1 WIPLAGTLDL
11 PRGEIDLVVGCVF
24 SGVSTRWR
32 GLLRK
37 GVGFLGFG
45 YGRSQF
51 PCCRFV
57 CRRGGEGAWW
67 IGRALSGSSSGVTY
81 WRSLFAVE
89 WTFLESRLGVSSR
102 TRVVFLLR
110 GDDGSSAR
118 TQGCL
123 LVCGQG
129 LFVVLRLRSLEVS
142 ASSVIYG
149 RVCCALHDALH
160 LLDHLTYQPGACY
173 LASPARSSSE
183 AQEDRARFSSSRVKP
198 SVGAIASLFLIAVT
212 EDPVSSLSSLQPDL
226 LGGSECFICYRYLA
240 LDFLLSPRFGKVSV
254 AFFKLHGQSRYKC
267 WGDYQ
272 NLATPAM
279 SRGVEE
285 SGIRGN

>member
-1 WIPLAGTLDL
+1 MA
-11 PRGEIDLVVGCVF
+11 
-24 SGVSTRWR
+24 
-32 GLLRK
+32 
-37 GVGFLGFG
+37 
-45 YGRSQF
+45 
-51 PCCRFV
+51 RFV

-89 WTFLESRLGVSSR
+89 WSVDACWS
-102 TRVVFLLR
+102 
-110 GDDGSSAR
+110 
-118 TQGCL
+118 
-123 LVCGQG
+123 CGQG

-149 RVCCALHDALH
+149 RLHQQGVALKRKKTVLGS
-160 LLDHLTYQPGACY
+160 LVLG
-173 LASPARSSSE
+173 
-183 AQEDRARFSSSRVKP
+183 SSRRLGP
-198 SVGAIASLFLIAVT
+198 SFESLVLNLLASLFLITVT

-226 LGGSECFICYRYLA
+226 LGGSELLYLLPVFGA
-240 LDFLLSPRFGKVSV
+240 RFPP
-254 AFFKLHGQSRYKC
+254 QSTVRYKC

-285 SGIRGN
+285 SGIRGNEVNPTSLWLTSMAKNGD

>member
-1 WIPLAGTLDL
+1 MA
-11 PRGEIDLVVGCVF
+11 
-24 SGVSTRWR
+24 
-32 GLLRK
+32 
-37 GVGFLGFG
+37 
-45 YGRSQF
+45 
-51 PCCRFV
+51 RFV

-89 WTFLESRLGVSSR
+89 WSVLGVSSR

-129 LFVVLRLRSLEVS
+129 LFVVLRLRLWRFQLLL
-142 ASSVIYG
+142 SSMA

-160 LLDHLTYQPGACY
+160 LLDHLTYQPGLLLIISFWKCLSCLVPLQCLL

-183 AQEDRARFSSSRVKP
+183 AQEDRARFSSSREVLSAL
-198 SVGAIASLFLIAVT
+198 SVTGIWRSISSSVHGSVRSRWHSSRFAISYIL
-212 EDPVSSLSSLQPDL
+212 P
-226 LGGSECFICYRYLA
+226 
-240 LDFLLSPRFGKVSV
+240 FGLE
-254 AFFKLHGQSRYKC
+254 LHGQSRYKC

-285 SGIRGN
+285 SASEATR